1 MMIYPRKIIQA
12 LKAILQERVITLDY
26 PWKAISRYSQKKPIS
41 REMVQI
47 CASANTHSAELVDAI
62 GAEVAVFNNFPV
74 SSTDGKAVY
83 WKNNFLPGLDIV
95 SLFAMIKKL
104 GPGKIVEIGSG
115 HSTAVMRAAINH
127 CNLPSKIWC
136 IDPTPRR
143 EIKELADEWIRQPLE
158 EMVNW
163 DVFSELCPG
172 DVVFFDGSHL
182 ALANSDVTV
191 FFLELLPI
199 IPKGVYI
206 CIHDIYLPYD
216 YPTEM
221 AQRGYNEEYL
231 LAVLLTSSKD
241 RYEVIFPAYYV
252 YLDSNSQSKLNDSL
266 WRKIT
271 HADQIE
277 KHGGS
282 FWFKIK

>member
-1 MMIYPRKIIQA
+1 MIYPRKIIQA

-26 PWKAISRYSQKKPIS
+26 PWKAISRYSQKKAIS
-41 REMVQI
+41 QEMASI
-47 CASANTHSAELVDAI
+47 CASANVHFAALVEAI
-62 GAEVAVFNNFPV
+62 GAEVGVFNSFPV
-74 SSTDGKAVY
+74 SSTDGMSVY

-104 GPGKIVEIGSG
+104 RPGKIVEIGSG
-115 HSTAVMRAAINH
+115 HSTAVMRTAINH
-127 CNLPSKIWC
+127 CDLPSKIWC
-136 IDPTPRR
+136 IDPSPRR
-143 EIKELADEWIRQPLE
+143 EIKDLADEWIRQPLE

-163 DVFSELCPG
+163 NVFSELSPG
-172 DVVFFDGSHL
+172 DVIFFDGSHI

-191 FFLELLPI
+191 FFLEVLPI

-221 AQRGYNEEYL
+221 AQRGYNEQYL
-231 LAVLLTSSKD
+231 LAILLTSTKD

-252 YLDSNSQSKLNDSL
+252 YLDSNSQTKLNESV
-266 WRKIT
+266 WQQIT
-271 HADQIE
+271 HASLIE

-282 FWFKIK
+282 FWFKVN